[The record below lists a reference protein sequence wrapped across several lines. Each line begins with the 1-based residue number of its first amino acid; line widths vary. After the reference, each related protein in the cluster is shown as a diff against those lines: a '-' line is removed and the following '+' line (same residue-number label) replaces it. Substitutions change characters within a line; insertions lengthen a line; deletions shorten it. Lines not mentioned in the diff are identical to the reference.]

1 MAAEFGIQ
9 LASVEK
15 ITRAQVDNT
24 SPIHETIEVLID
36 NTDYQNAFNLWK
48 QKLNKYEEFDEN
60 HPYVQGLLWI
70 MADTITNF
78 YPIVVRFYEKAS
90 FILANSVPKI
100 IDTDN
105 ISIKFHW
112 SE

>member
-1 MAAEFGIQ
+1 MLSFYGTSKHTYQESHFVWPEFGIQ

-24 SPIHETIEVLID
+24 FPINLHEIIEALID

-60 HPYVQGLLWI
+60 HPYVQCLL
-70 MADTITNF
+70 
-78 YPIVVRFYEKAS
+78 
-90 FILANSVPKI
+90 
-100 IDTDN
+100 
-105 ISIKFHW
+105 
-112 SE
+112 